1 MFVSARQL
9 VAHRLELH
17 EPFVGSKRIRL
28 QPGFIR
34 GAQLP
39 RKAGRAVD
47 CQSQKPFL
55 QSGKD
60 SQGEI
65 FGS

>member
-28 QPGFIR
+28 QPGLIR
-34 GAQLP
+34 GAQLH

-60 SQGEI
+60 SQAK
-65 FGS
+65 FR